1 METAA
6 TVVLWIIAIIL
17 ALNVLAGIVG
27 FLGYLWWEHQV
38 TKQTKDIEQSIS
50 NVQRRHFSRAS
61 SFRRTNMGPRG

>member
-27 FLGYLWWEHQV
+27 FLGYLWWEHRM
-38 TKQTKDIEQSIS
+38 TKQTKDIERILDQ
-50 NVQRRHFSRAS
+50 
-61 SFRRTNMGPRG
+61 TNPPKRGEE